1 MAVSRQIL
9 IKIGLGCFKLRD
21 HTPGRLFSGF
31 ISKKNTIMKL
41 FIKHMVSNRC
51 KIAVNDVFIKQGLLL
66 RKIELGEV
74 ELMESISD
82 AKYSNLKVSLLNK
95 GFELME
101 DRREVLIER
110 IKNIIIELVHH
121 SDKSLKVNFS
131 DYLSGILNYDYTYMA
146 NVFSD
151 TQGISIEQYIIS
163 HKIERI
169 KELILYNELSIT
181 EIAYQMNYSSVA
193 HLSGQFKK
201 FTGLSPSYFRKLK
214 LKRLDNIENL

>member
-1 MAVSRQIL
+1 
-9 IKIGLGCFKLRD
+9 
-21 HTPGRLFSGF
+21 
-31 ISKKNTIMKL
+31 MKL
-41 FIKHMVSNRC
+41 YIKNMVSNRC
-51 KIAVNDVFIKQGLLL
+51 KIAVNDVFIRQGLVLQ
-66 RKIELGEV
+66 KVELGEV
-74 ELMESISD
+74 EILESISD
-82 AKYSNLKVSLLNK
+82 EKYSNLKALLLNK

-101 DRREVLIER
+101 DRRDVLIER

-131 DYLSGILNYDYTYMA
+131 DYLSNILNYDYTYMA

-151 TQGISIEQYIIS
+151 SQGISIEQYIIS

-181 EIAYQMNYSSVA
+181 EIAYELNYSSVA

-201 FTGLSPSYFRKLK
+201 FTGLTPSYFKKLK
-214 LKRLDNIENL
+214 LKRLENIENI